1 MSSAIALAQ
10 PMLSF
15 RSIMGQV
22 YGQVRLDDD
31 GLDGFLT
38 RGEQTLTRCCRA
50 PLPGVATARRPGRK
64 EVMDA
69 QSPVVELGLASAVA
83 RVAAQD
89 RLLVASDFDGTLAP
103 LVDDPARARALP
115 AAETALISLAAL
127 PRTEVALVSGRS
139 LASLRAGVGHLT
151 DHATL
156 IGGHGIE
163 WEDAAPT
170 PEETARLDTLVR
182 ALDDVTEEVPGAWVE
197 RKPFSAVV
205 HLRRVPADEAVEAQ
219 AAALNVVHNGGYHV
233 MLGHGVIE
241 ALVREPAKGAAIAML
256 RRSLEADAVV
266 YLGDDVTD
274 DDAFATLGQDDL
286 GISIGPTPTG
296 ASFQVASP
304 RAAAEVLTL
313 LAEERARLTA

>member
-1 MSSAIALAQ
+1 
-10 PMLSF
+10 
-15 RSIMGQV
+15 
-22 YGQVRLDDD
+22 
-31 GLDGFLT
+31 
-38 RGEQTLTRCCRA
+38 
-50 PLPGVATARRPGRK
+50 
-64 EVMDA
+64 MDA
-69 QSPVVELGLASAVA
+69 QSPVVELGLAAAVA

-115 AAETALISLAAL
+115 TAETALISLSAL

-151 DHATL
+151 DHAML
-156 IGGHGIE
+156 VGGHGIE

-170 PEETARLDTLVR
+170 PEETARLDALVR

-205 HLRRVPADEAVEAQ
+205 HLRRVPADEAVEAH
-219 AAALNVVHNGGYHV
+219 AAALDAVRAGGYHV

-241 ALVREPAKGAAIAML
+241 ALVREPAKGAAIVML
-256 RRSLEADAVV
+256 RRSVEADAVV

-274 DDAFATLGQDDL
+274 DAAFAVLGEVDL

-313 LAEERARLTA
+313 LAEERARLKA

>member
-1 MSSAIALAQ
+1 
-10 PMLSF
+10 
-15 RSIMGQV
+15 
-22 YGQVRLDDD
+22 
-31 GLDGFLT
+31 
-38 RGEQTLTRCCRA
+38 
-50 PLPGVATARRPGRK
+50 
-64 EVMDA
+64 MDA

-219 AAALNVVHNGGYHV
+219 AAALDVVHNGGYHV